1 MIIAIWIIAI
11 CELIRIA
18 QNMIQLLA
26 IMRDAKSKD
35 NVYAEFIKS
44 LRGTDKEFVREML
57 KEYERQEENG
67 SID

>member
-1 MIIAIWIIAI
+1 MIVAIWIIAVVEI
-11 CELIRIA
+11 IRMM

-26 IMRDAKSKD
+26 IKRDAKNKD

-57 KEYERQEENG
+57 EEFERQEENE
-67 SID
+67 

>member
-26 IMRDAKSKD
+26 IKRDAKNKD

-57 KEYERQEENG
+57 KEYERLEVE
-67 SID
+67 DE

>member
-26 IMRDAKSKD
+26 IKKDAKNKD

-57 KEYERQEENG
+57 EEYERMEENG

>member
-26 IMRDAKSKD
+26 IKRDAKNKD

-57 KEYERQEENG
+57 EEYERQEARDE
-67 SID
+67 

>member
-26 IMRDAKSKD
+26 IKRDAKNKD

-44 LRGTDKEFVREML
+44 LRGTDREFVREML
-57 KEYERQEENG
+57 KEYERMEAEEE
-67 SID
+67 

>member
-26 IMRDAKSKD
+26 IKRDAKNKD

-57 KEYERQEENG
+57 EEFERQEENE
-67 SID
+67 

>member
-26 IMRDAKSKD
+26 IKRDAKNKD

-57 KEYERQEENG
+57 KEYERQEAEEG
-67 SID
+67 

>member
-26 IMRDAKSKD
+26 IKRDAKNKD

-44 LRGTDKEFVREML
+44 LRGTDRQFVRRTLE
-57 KEYERQEENG
+57 EFERMEAEEE
-67 SID
+67 